1 MEQSTTIERTGYAET
16 PSRNERSSPVV
27 LSPLIQAA
35 TLEFFA
41 SVQLL
46 VERARFVTGATKVA
60 LALKENSQFVY
71 CASCGSAGPETGTPA
86 DMRNR
91 MLQQCVEAGKPT
103 RSSES
108 HSSDADTFALAVP
121 IIRAQKVS
129 GFFQLTAD
137 QSFRDTDVDAIF
149 RLAEMVNTALEHHE
163 AAEQVDD
170 RLFQATVEP
179 ATTHIAPPVR
189 NAEAVTPE
197 EASPSP
203 EISSR
208 AVANVHSCKSCGF
221 PISLSRE
228 LCLDCEEKFPNAKLA
243 PSNELFVMPEQESW
257 IAAHGYTIASLVVT
271 ALAAAI
277 IYWLR

>member
-1 MEQSTTIERTGYAET
+1 MEQSTTIERAGYAET
-16 PSRNERSSPVV
+16 PSRNARSSPVV
-27 LSPLIQAA
+27 LSPLIQSA

-46 VERARFVTGATKVA
+46 VERSRFVTGATKVA

-71 CASCGSAGPETGTPA
+71 CASSGSTSPETGTPA
-86 DMRNR
+86 DMRNK
-91 MLQQCVEAGKPT
+91 MLQQCVETGQPT

-108 HSSDADTFALAVP
+108 HSSAADTFALAVP
-121 IIRAQKVS
+121 IIRARKVS
-129 GFFQLTAD
+129 GFFQLTAG
-137 QSFRDTDVDAIF
+137 QSFRDSDVGALF
-149 RLAEMVNTALEHHE
+149 RLSEMVNTALEHHE

-170 RLFQATVEP
+170 RLFRATLEQPTRHV
-179 ATTHIAPPVR
+179 ASPVP
-189 NAEAVTPE
+189 NAEAVIPA

-203 EISSR
+203 EIQSR
-208 AVANVHSCKSCGF
+208 GTTTVHSCKSCGF

-228 LCLDCEEKFPNAKLA
+228 LCLDCEEKFPNANMV
-243 PSNELFVMPEQESW
+243 PSKELFALPEQESW
-257 IAAHGYTIASLVVT
+257 IGAHGYTIATLVVT

>member
-1 MEQSTTIERTGYAET
+1 MEQSTTIERAGYAEA
-16 PSRNERSSPVV
+16 PSRNARSSPVV
-27 LSPLIQAA
+27 LSPLIQSA

-71 CASCGSAGPETGTPA
+71 CASSGSAGPETGTPA
-86 DMRNR
+86 DMRNK
-91 MLQQCVEAGKPT
+91 MLQQCVETGQPT

-108 HSSDADTFALAVP
+108 HSSAADVFALAVP

-129 GFFQLTAD
+129 GFFQLTAG

-149 RLAEMVNTALEHHE
+149 RLTEIVNTALEHHE

-170 RLFQATVEP
+170 RLFQATL
-179 ATTHIAPPVR
+179 ATTHVASPVP
-189 NAEAVTPE
+189 NAEAVIPA

-203 EISSR
+203 EIQSR
-208 AVANVHSCKSCGF
+208 GITTVHSCKSCGF

-228 LCLDCEEKFPNAKLA
+228 LCLDCEEKFPNANMV
-243 PSNELFVMPEQESW
+243 PSNELFALPKQESW
-257 IAAHGYTIASLVVT
+257 IGAHGYTIATLVVT
-271 ALAAAI
+271 ALAVAI